1 MLFFRSTN
9 HGMVLV
15 LDGVIQVTESDEF
28 SYQEMIAHIPMFAH
42 GNAEKVLVIGG
53 GDGGVLREVRHGES
67 CDDLRRFTPH
77 QLTLSRSQICKHQGV
92 KEVVIC
98 EIDEDV
104 ISYSKKYLPSLA
116 CGYDDPRVTVKVM
129 DGAEFM
135 RQNPGVFDVIITDS
149 SDPIGP
155 ASVLFE
161 APFYRGMYDALADG
175 GIICTQGECMWLH
188 KDLIKPLVDK
198 VSEFCSTGERC
209 ARSEARPLRSATSSN

>member
-1 MLFFRSTN
+1 M
-9 HGMVLV
+9 
-15 LDGVIQVTESDEF
+15 Q
-28 SYQEMIAHIPMFAH
+28 A
-42 GNAEKVLVIGG
+42 
-53 GDGGVLREVRHGES
+53 
-67 CDDLRRFTPH
+67 RRRVEEGCKEP
-77 QLTLSRSQICKHQGV
+77 QLTISSQVCKHQGV

-116 CGYDDPRVTVKVM
+116 CGYDDPRVTIKVM

-198 VSEFCSTGERC
+198 VSEFCSTGERGRTALLAPRPVFC
-209 ARSEARPLRSATSSN
+209 SSPLEASS